1 MSSENEQDGA
11 PEQGAAED
19 HPGGWKG
26 AEKLTRD
33 ELGRVARSDAA
44 AGHPEYDVE
53 GRYNREAEALGRL
66 KARYPWLVLEPNPDR
81 QIGGGAEHLVE
92 QASDPSRVLKHSRDG
107 EQSSGIRA
115 DFGYVVDSSYDL
127 QGTGSYRGTLIL
139 RPATPSEYVRR
150 MDAQNATF
158 DDDLR
163 IEGITV
169 VDGRMGLAVSQKA
182 VKGAEPS
189 L

>member
-107 EQSSGIRA
+107 EQSPRRRKLSRHIDFAPRNSIR
-115 DFGYVVDSSYDL
+115 VC
-127 QGTGSYRGTLIL
+127 
-139 RPATPSEYVRR
+139 
-150 MDAQNATF
+150 AQ
-158 DDDLR
+158 
-163 IEGITV
+163 
-169 VDGRMGLAVSQKA
+169 DGCT
-182 VKGAEPS
+182 ECNI
-189 L
+189 